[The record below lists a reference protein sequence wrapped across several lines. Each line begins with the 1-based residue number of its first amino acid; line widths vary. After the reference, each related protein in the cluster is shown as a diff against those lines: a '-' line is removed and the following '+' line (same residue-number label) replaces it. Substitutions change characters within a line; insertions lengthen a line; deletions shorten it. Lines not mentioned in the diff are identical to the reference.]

1 MNKSVGNFSC
11 VVKPFSDNDW
21 LYATSTV
28 FYGLGILGSCILMKN
43 VFAAFSSAK
52 NDKKTIFSI
61 FKAWIEF
68 LVSNNINSRLITA
81 KFDFALDGATIHFLV

>member
-1 MNKSVGNFSC
+1 MIFE
-11 VVKPFSDNDW
+11 KPLERPISNWNISDNI
-21 LYATSTV
+21 LLFATSTA
-28 FYGLGILGSCILMKN
+28 FYGLGIVGSCILMKN

-68 LVSNNINSRLITA
+68 LVSNNINL
-81 KFDFALDGATIHFLV
+81 